1 MSSMAKAPSQH
12 ERAAVTAGAIV
23 ACALWSAAFIFIKI
37 GGAWMP
43 PLQFA
48 GWRFLISG
56 LVLLPWLSR
65 SGGVGW
71 SELWKSMRSQAK
83 LLVLL
88 GLLQIGLKYAFF
100 YLALSLIPASL
111 GAMLGGAGPLI
122 VALIAGAVSR
132 RERIEKR
139 KWAALILGLVGVAV
153 LTAGRQQMG
162 APGRWALVGILL
174 ILLNHVVTAVGDI
187 VVSKENRGISPLVI
201 ASTSL
206 MVGGVGLLVVGI
218 PIEGWHSPVVSSWE
232 FYVSLV
238 ALCCISSAGFSIWY
252 TLLKK
257 PYVRVA
263 SLNFWKF
270 LIPLLGAV
278 LAWVV
283 MPGEHP
289 TPVAGCGMAF
299 IVVALFLLN
308 GYRRRGSAVGQDK
321 E

>member
-1 MSSMAKAPSQH
+1 MSSRR
-12 ERAAVTAGAIV
+12 ERATVTAGAIV

-43 PLQFA
+43 PLQYA

-56 LVLLPWLSR
+56 LLLLPWLSKA
-65 SGGVGW
+65 SGASW
-71 SELWKSMRSQAK
+71 RELLGKMRANAR

-100 YLALSLIPASL
+100 YLALSFIPASL

-122 VALIAGAVSR
+122 VVLIAGTVSR
-132 RERIEKR
+132 RERIGR
-139 KWAALILGLVGVAV
+139 KKWGALVLGLVGVAV
-153 LTAGRQQMG
+153 LTVGRQQMG
-162 APGRWALVGILL
+162 APGRWALLGIAL
-174 ILLNHVVTAVGDI
+174 ILLNHVVSAVGDI
-187 VVSKENRGISPLVI
+187 VVSKENRGLSSLTI

-206 MVGGVGLLVVGI
+206 IVGGAGLLIVGI
-218 PIEGWHSPVVSSWE
+218 PLEGWVNPIVGQWE
-232 FYVSLV
+232 FYSSLG

-257 PYVRVA
+257 PYVRVS

-283 MPGEHP
+283 MPDEHP
-289 TPVAGCGMAF
+289 TLVAGVGMAF
-299 IVVALFLLN
+299 IVVALLLLN
-308 GYRRRGSAVGQDK
+308 GGERVLKSGVARGA
-321 E
+321 